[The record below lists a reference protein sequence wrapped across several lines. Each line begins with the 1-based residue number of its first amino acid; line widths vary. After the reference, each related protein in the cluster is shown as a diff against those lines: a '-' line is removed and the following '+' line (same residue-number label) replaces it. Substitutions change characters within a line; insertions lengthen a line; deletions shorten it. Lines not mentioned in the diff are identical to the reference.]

1 MKFGLPNFGM
11 AIAAT
16 AMSISIW
23 LYVQTQEARKTT
35 ELLEV
40 PVQAI
45 TFNEPGF
52 EAPYVVQK
60 IPRKVTIKL
69 EGTPEELE
77 RFNSLYSLVK
87 NEQTG
92 KFTQEAGRGRSKLE
106 AQIDLTELSP
116 DQSTIR
122 PLPFRNKDLA
132 PIRAEYFQELPITVE
147 ERARRPV
154 KVEVNVIKAP
164 TGFVPTAVNVDP
176 ATVEVTGAKS
186 VVQIVSKLTGTID
199 LTGYKPGQ
207 TYRVGIQPRRED
219 GELVENV
226 TLTESFVS
234 ATPILAERPRDNS
247 YVVEVVFASGQKLA
261 PGYRIS
267 NFYAE
272 PLTIRAIGAAPNIRS
287 ILTKPIRIEGLNSS
301 RVLTKVALQVPPGVE
316 GLVPST
322 VTVRLFIEKIPVIEN
337 PLPVT
342 PPTSSTTGTTSGT
355 TGTPPN
361 Q

>member
-11 AIAAT
+11 AIAAMI
-16 AMSISIW
+16 MSISIW

-69 EGTPEELE
+69 EGTPDELD

-92 KFTQEAGRGRSKLE
+92 KFTQEANRGRSQLK
-106 AQIDLTELSP
+106 AQIDLTELEP

-154 KVEVNVIKAP
+154 KVEISVIKAP

-176 ATVEVTGAKS
+176 AVVEVTGAKS
-186 VVQIVSKLTGTID
+186 VVQQVSKLVGTID
-199 LTGYKPGQ
+199 LTNYKPGQ
-207 TYRVGIQPRRED
+207 VYRVGIQPRRED
-219 GELVENV
+219 GDLVESV
-226 TLTESFVS
+226 TLTEAFVS
-234 ATPILAERPRDNS
+234 ATPVLAEMPPENGLFVQLS
-247 YVVEVVFASGQKLA
+247 PMSGTILA
-261 PGYRIS
+261 PGYQATATIS
-267 NFYAE
+267 PPYVKATG
-272 PLTIRAIGAAPNIRS
+272 PGAVRVSS
-287 ILTKPIRIEGLNSS
+287 ILTGPINVRGLNAT
-301 RVLTKVALQVPPGVE
+301 RVFRRIPLQLPPGVDK
-316 GLVPST
+316 VAPST
-322 VTVRLFIEKIPVIEN
+322 VTVTLTVTKIPVISN
-337 PLPVT
+337 PAPTT
-342 PPTSSTTGTTSGT
+342 PPSTTGTTSGT

-361 Q
+361 R